1 LTPNLEM
8 ICHGVPELKQCVPQ
22 YAASYYLVYLHVEE
36 AVSLEI
42 HRQFVEVHETLVT
55 PWEQV
60 WVWNNAFSKG
70 RTC

>member
-1 LTPNLEM
+1 M
-8 ICHGVPELKQCVPQ
+8 IGHRVRELKQCVPQ
-22 YAASYYLVYLHVEE
+22 HAASYYLVYLRVKK

-60 WVWNNAFSKG
+60 RAWNNAFDKG

>member
-1 LTPNLEM
+1 M
-8 ICHGVPELKQCVPQ
+8 IGHGVQELKQCVPR
-22 YAASYYLVYLHVEE
+22 YAASYYLVYLHVTE

-60 WVWNNAFSKG
+60 WVWNNAFGKG